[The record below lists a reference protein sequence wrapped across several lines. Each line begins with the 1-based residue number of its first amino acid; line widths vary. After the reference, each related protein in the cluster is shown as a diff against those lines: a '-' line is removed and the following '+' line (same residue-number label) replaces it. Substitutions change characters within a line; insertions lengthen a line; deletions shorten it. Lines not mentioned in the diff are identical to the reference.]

1 MLTWRMGVVVVLV
14 AVAAGACGTAV
25 SPPSGQPDVASRP
38 PAATGPSASVVD
50 PSESAKMVCAAEA
63 QRDIAAATG
72 VTPVR
77 VDPPTWLDHNYA
89 CRYVYPDGSFSLS
102 VKELASPEETDA
114 YFAGLSTQLGNTRP
128 LDGYGEAAF
137 TTSNGS
143 VVARK
148 DWKVLLVD
156 DAALPPR
163 FGSPPASPPSM
174 TLVIARTILGCWT
187 GA

>member
-1 MLTWRMGVVVVLV
+1 
-14 AVAAGACGTAV
+14 
-25 SPPSGQPDVASRP
+25 
-38 PAATGPSASVVD
+38 
-50 PSESAKMVCAAEA
+50 MVCAAEA

-72 VTPVR
+72 VTPER
-77 VDPPTWLDHNYA
+77 VDPPTWVDHNYS

-114 YFAGLSTQLGNTRP
+114 YFAGLGTQLGNTRR
-128 LDGYGEAAF
+128 LDGFGEAAF
-137 TTSNGS
+137 TTSDGS

-156 DAALPPR
+156 DAAIPPR
-163 FGSPPASPPSM
+163 FGSPPASPASM
-174 TLVIARTILGCWT
+174 ALVIARTILGCWT